1 MKRDDVIA
9 CAAFVLSEVA
19 KLACAVALIAACWF
33 VAVVA
38 FGVAP

>member
-1 MKRDDVIA
+1 MRRAGVIA

-19 KLACAVALIAACWF
+19 KIACVIAVLAMFWF

-38 FGVAP
+38 FGVTP